1 MRFCP
6 VGQSGCS
13 GAFYRTI
20 FSVERHLFLLSRRLS
35 FQVASEIVFL
45 HEVFVV
51 ALKLGVVC
59 QELCKISEGEV
70 SFGGTEIRLRFRL
83 RTTA

>member
-1 MRFCP
+1 MMINHL
-6 VGQSGCS
+6 
-13 GAFYRTI
+13 TI
-20 FSVERHLFLLSRRLS
+20 RVAW
-35 FQVASEIVFL
+35 QVI
-45 HEVFVV
+45 
-51 ALKLGVVC
+51 C